1 MTLLSLLIA
10 VAALIGLALIWRALN
25 IKRAC
30 ISSQHCSSIKMDLP
44 PELKAGRLIMVEQE
58 IYVERPHKI
67 SARLDQVYE
76 IMYKGKTHLVPADFK
91 TRATN
96 RVYDTDVA
104 EVSLQAWML
113 RNCAGSKKHHVAP
126 FGYILIHNTTDKR
139 MYPKKFTLLSDQECE
154 NMIERYFDLVNPR
167 EYAVPTPLP
176 ASSKKCVACSHKKRC
191 GR

>member
-1 MTLLSLLIA
+1 MTLLSFGLILIA

-25 IKRAC
+25 IK
-30 ISSQHCSSIKMDLP
+30 SSQHCSIIKMDLP

-58 IYVERPHKI
+58 IYVEQPYKI

-76 IMYKGKTHLVPADFK
+76 ITYNGKTYLVPADFK

>member
-1 MTLLSLLIA
+1 MTLLSFSLILIA

-25 IKRAC
+25 IKSRQP
-30 ISSQHCSSIKMDLP
+30 IIKMDLP

-58 IYVERPHKI
+58 IHVEQPYKI

-76 IMYKGKTHLVPADFK
+76 IVYNGKTYLVPADFK

-113 RNCAGSKKHHVAP
+113 RNCAGGNKHRVAP

-167 EYAVPTPLP
+167 EYVVPTPLP

-191 GR
+191 EH

>member
-1 MTLLSLLIA
+1 MILFLIFIA
-10 VAALIGLALIWRALN
+10 IAALIGLALIWRALN
-25 IKRAC
+25 IK
-30 ISSQHCSSIKMDLP
+30 SSQHCSIIKMDLP
-44 PELKAGRLIMVEQE
+44 SELKAGRLIMVEQE
-58 IYVERPHKI
+58 IYVERPYKI

-76 IMYKGKTHLVPADFK
+76 ITYNGKTYLVPADFK

-113 RNCAGSKKHHVAP
+113 RNRAGGKKHHRQIAP

-139 MYPKKFTLLSDQECE
+139 MYPKKFALLSGQECE

-167 EYAVPTPLP
+167 EYVVPTPLP